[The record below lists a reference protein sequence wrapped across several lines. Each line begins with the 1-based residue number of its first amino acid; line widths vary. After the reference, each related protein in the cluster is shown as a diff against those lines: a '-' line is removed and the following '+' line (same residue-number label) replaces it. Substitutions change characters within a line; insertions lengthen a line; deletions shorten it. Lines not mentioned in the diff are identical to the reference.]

1 MSTTISPLRRITVT
15 LALAG
20 AAAFSAVAIAP
31 SAFAADSTIPAAT
44 DSAAPAVSDPAVTA
58 PVVTPP
64 AAPAVTDPAVT
75 APVVTPPA
83 APAVTD
89 PAVVTPPVPSGPPI
103 VYDKNGKPLKAPK
116 TCTDKDLADSAKKV
130 ADATKKA
137 APLLSQ
143 AASLHNA
150 ANFLKAQETNMTTV
164 AQKNLAELVVK
175 ALDSAGDKLAAQA
188 QASIDKAGVLDCWI
202 VSVPGGRF

>member
-31 SAFAADSTIPAAT
+31 SAFAADTVVPMA
-44 DSAAPAVSDPAVTA
+44 DSAAADSS
-58 PVVTPP
+58 
-64 AAPAVTDPAVT
+64 
-75 APVVTPPA
+75 

-89 PAVVTPPVPSGPPI
+89 PAVVADPAAATDPAVVTPPVVAPP
-103 VYDKNGKPLKAPK
+103 VVTPPVVTPPAVVLDKNGKPVKGFKA
-116 TCTDKDLADSAKKV
+116 CTDKDLADSAKKV

-137 APLLSQ
+137 APQLAQ
-143 AASLHNA
+143 AVSLHKA
-150 ANFLKAQETNMTTV
+150 ADFLRAQELTMTV
-164 AQKNLAELVVK
+164 AQKNLTELVAK
-175 ALDSAGDKLAAQA
+175 GLDAVGDKVAAQA
-188 QASIDKAGVLDCWI
+188 QASIDKAAILDCTI